1 MHYFARALRA
11 WPQKRVVALEAVRMD
26 GLGWLSESNRGTLVL
41 RCRPTGAS
49 AAQRVAT
56 IHISSGGKAL
66 ATPWQLEGDIKLEV
80 GTPLYF
86 QLLLFVSY
94 LSRSYHVGC
103 RLSVSLSHHI
113 RLSAP
118 VLQGWHEDQAACK
131 QYLSLSSCKQRCDL
145 MVRAGLALQQAQE
158 VERAVLCMAALI
170 LCGVREAHPDTG
182 ALGQGEPS

>member
-1 MHYFARALRA
+1 MGRASQMPAKRGPSCSQTLPDSAAALFLRCTYTTVQGSRQYAHKNYACRRYVHYFARALRA

-49 AAQRVAT
+49 AAHRVAT
-56 IHISSGGKAL
+56 IHITSGGKAL

-94 LSRSYHVGC
+94 LPRNLH
-103 RLSVSLSHHI
+103 L
-113 RLSAP
+113 
-118 VLQGWHEDQAACK
+118 
-131 QYLSLSSCKQRCDL
+131 
-145 MVRAGLALQQAQE
+145 
-158 VERAVLCMAALI
+158 
-170 LCGVREAHPDTG
+170 
-182 ALGQGEPS
+182 